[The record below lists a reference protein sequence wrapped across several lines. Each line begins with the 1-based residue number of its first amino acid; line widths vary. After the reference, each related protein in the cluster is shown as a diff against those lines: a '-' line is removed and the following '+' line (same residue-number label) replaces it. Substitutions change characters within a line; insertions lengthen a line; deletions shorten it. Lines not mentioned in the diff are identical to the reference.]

1 MKILLL
7 IILVIIYIFIGMII
21 GALFHILS
29 NLDSIEWYDII
40 IILFWP
46 PFAVAIAILKLIDIY
61 KKMIEG
67 YGK

>member
-1 MKILLL
+1 
-7 IILVIIYIFIGMII
+7 MII

-40 IILFWP
+40 IILCWP

>member
-1 MKILLL
+1 MEIFLFIVLCILY
-7 IILVIIYIFIGMII
+7 VFIGMII

-29 NLDSIEWYDII
+29 NLDSIEWWDII

-46 PFAVAIAILKLIDIY
+46 PFAVAIVILKLIDIY

-67 YGK
+67 YEK

>member
-1 MKILLL
+1 
-7 IILVIIYIFIGMII
+7 MII

-46 PFAVAIAILKLIDIY
+46 PFAVATAILKLIDIY